1 MTVIFNMATSG
12 SLITKA
18 FEDDFFGAIKSVYDS
33 LPGERGL
40 IRTAVSHVLN
50 TYAKIRET
58 PISENGNDLGAAYKD
73 LACVL
78 TSVDNLITAKVSD
91 RILRAHTLNLLG
103 LVVGSIETYGYR
115 ARAER
120 LISK

>member
-1 MTVIFNMATSG
+1 MTVIFNMATPG

-33 LPGERGL
+33 LPGEGGL

-73 LACVL
+73 LEYIL
-78 TSVDNLITAKVSD
+78 GTLNNLNGVSD
-91 RILRAHTLNLLG
+91 ALIRAHTLNLLG
-103 LVVGSIETYGYR
+103 LVVGSIETEGYK
-115 ARAER
+115 AER
-120 LISK
+120 LISR